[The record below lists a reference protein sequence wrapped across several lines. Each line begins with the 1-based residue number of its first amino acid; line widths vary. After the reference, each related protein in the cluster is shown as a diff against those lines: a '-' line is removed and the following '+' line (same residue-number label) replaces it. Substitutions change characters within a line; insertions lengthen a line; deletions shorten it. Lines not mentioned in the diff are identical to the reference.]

1 MIIYICMIIYMS
13 IYIYECIYIFEYI
26 YDYIY
31 DCIHDYI
38 YIYMYID
45 GLLLTMMLPLFV
57 AMVSFRSIQPPKR
70 FKADTLNPLL
80 GSLAKAPFLGPT
92 F

>member
-1 MIIYICMIIYMS
+1 MS
-13 IYIYECIYIFEYI
+13 VYIYIFEYI
-26 YDYIY
+26 YMIIY
-31 DCIHDYI
+31 MIVYTII